1 MEKESPFYVRATY
14 MLLFIVLMGFVLQI
28 GASVLMPLTFAVL
41 FTFIIKPLSIK
52 LESWHLPRWLAATIG
67 IVLLMAAVIGIIG
80 FLSYQTAQ
88 IAHDLPTM
96 KAKLGSKGMELQ
108 NYIGQRFG
116 FSISQQ
122 NNWLDER
129 LQSLASSAGDYLMT
143 AFSATTTL
151 ITNLFLVPLLMFFL
165 LLYRDRFKTFILQ
178 FDEDTHVDYLA
189 IVRQIGDISQQYL
202 KGLFIEMVIVAALMT
217 VGFWIIGL
225 PYALFLG
232 VLVAIA
238 NVVPYI
244 GGILGSLL
252 AILLA
257 LVTADGNLAILG
269 ALGVCTVVQLLDNNI
284 ISVKVVGSSVSLNP
298 LFSTLAFLIGALVW
312 GVGGMLLAMPLTGML
327 KAIFDRFPH
336 LRPYGYILGE
346 DEDFIH
352 KPLRINMD
360 SLPMLKQLMQRKTK
374 SDNG

>member
-1 MEKESPFYVRATY
+1 MEKPSPFYVRATY
-14 MLLFIVLMGFVLQI
+14 VLLFIVLMGFVLQI

-67 IVLLMAAVIGIIG
+67 IVLLMAAVIGIIS
-80 FLSYQTAQ
+80 FLSYQTTQ

-108 NYIGQRFG
+108 KYIGQRFG

-143 AFSATTTL
+143 VFTATTTL
-151 ITNLFLVPLLMFFL
+151 LTNLFLVPLLMFFL
-165 LLYRDRFKTFILQ
+165 LLYRDRFKTFILL
-178 FDEDTHVDYLA
+178 FDEDTHLDYLA
-189 IVRQIGDISQQYL
+189 VVRQIGDISQQYL

-238 NVVPYI
+238 NVIPYI
-244 GGILGSLL
+244 GGIVGSLL

-257 LVTADGNLAILG
+257 LVTTDGNWVIIG
-269 ALGVCTVVQLLDNNI
+269 ALGVCVIVQLLDNNI
-284 ISVKVVGSSVSLNP
+284 ISAKVVGSSVSLNP
-298 LFSTLAFLIGALVW
+298 LFSTLALLIGALIW
-312 GVGGMLLAMPLTGML
+312 GISGMLLAMPLTGML
-327 KAIFDRFPH
+327 KVILDRLPH
-336 LRPYGYILGE
+336 LRPYGYLLGE
-346 DEDFIH
+346 DDDFIH
-352 KPLRINMD
+352 KPFRINMN
-360 SLPMLKQLMQRKTK
+360 SLPALKQLIKRQSEK
-374 SDNG
+374 